1 MGQRPKHIKKSVA
14 FPRLDKKNHFVI
26 SDRDTI
32 YNCIAYVVGVTTIK
46 WWPALPLF
54 RSDVYWPLS
63 VPSIETLDAF
73 LKAFGTHGYVECEN
87 GDFIEAT
94 EKISIYTKDGTRG
107 GKPTHAA
114 KQLDEQN
121 WASKLGDAYD
131 ICHKERAVGGG
142 IYGEIAAY
150 MRRTKI

>member
-1 MGQRPKHIKKSVA
+1 MAQQSSGEFASA
-14 FPRLDKKNHFVI
+14 N
-26 SDRDTI
+26 
-32 YNCIAYVVGVTTIK
+32 
-46 WWPALPLF
+46 PAKG
-54 RSDVYWPLS
+54 
-63 VPSIETLDAF
+63 EEDARVQERGIRA
-73 LKAFGTHGYVECEN
+73 KIFGTHGYVECEN

-107 GKPTHAA
+107 GKPTHAV